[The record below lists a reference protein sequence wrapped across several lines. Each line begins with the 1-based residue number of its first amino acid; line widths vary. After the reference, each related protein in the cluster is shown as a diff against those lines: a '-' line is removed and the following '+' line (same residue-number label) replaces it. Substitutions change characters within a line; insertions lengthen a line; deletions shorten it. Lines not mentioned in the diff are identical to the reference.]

1 MKLIF
6 QFLKKILDRLEKIV
20 YYISMMK
27 KLITKCPVC
36 GREMRVTTLVCKNC
50 GSELRG
56 NFELCEFCSL
66 DHEELVFLRIFLKSR
81 GNISEVAKKLGISHP
96 TARVRLRDI
105 LDKLGYE
112 LEPEPEENIN
122 EILTK
127 VEKGEMKADE
137 AAELIKKMR
146 R

>member
-1 MKLIF
+1 MF